1 MAKYSEAQKKAV
13 QNYQKKMVRFEIVI
27 TPEEKEQIQRGA
39 DAKGLSMRKYITGLV
54 DKDLSE
60 E

>member
-1 MAKYSEAQKKAV
+1 MAKYSEAQNRAV
-13 QNYQKKMVRFEIVI
+13 QNYKSKMARLEIVI

-39 DAKGLSMRKYITGLV
+39 DANGLSMRKYITGLV